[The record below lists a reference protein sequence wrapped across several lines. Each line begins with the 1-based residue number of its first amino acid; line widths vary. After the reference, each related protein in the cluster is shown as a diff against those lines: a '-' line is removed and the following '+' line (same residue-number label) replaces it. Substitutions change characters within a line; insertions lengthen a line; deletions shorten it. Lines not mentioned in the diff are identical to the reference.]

1 MKMQV
6 KTLANGFAMPVLGM
20 GTWQFGGRQER
31 NPENDDA
38 GQIAAL
44 QAGIEAGFTLI
55 DTAEYYADGYA
66 ETLVGKAIAGVPR
79 EKLFL
84 TSKVWKTHLRRDDVL
99 RSAEN
104 SLKRLGTDHFDLYLY
119 HQIDDSVPLEE
130 TIGALNELADSGLTR
145 HIGVSNFAPERL
157 VRAIRCSGVP
167 IAVNQVHYSLKV
179 REPEAAGLAECC
191 REHDVLLQ
199 AWRPLRG
206 VEACPLT
213 EELCRK
219 YGVTLP
225 QLALSW
231 LISQENVT
239 AITAMK
245 NPAHIPD
252 NLKALDIRL
261 SEADIERLRT
271 EYPEQ
276 SLVSAVPLR

>member
-1 MKMQV
+1 MQT
-6 KTLANGFAMPVLGM
+6 KSSKNGFSLPVLGM
-20 GTWQFGGRQER
+20 GTWQFGGRQEHD
-31 NPENDDA
+31 PENDDA

-44 QAGIEAGFTLI
+44 QAGIEAGFGLI

-66 ETLVGKAIAGVPR
+66 ETLVGKAIAGYPR
-79 EKLFL
+79 DKLFL
-84 TSKVWKTHLRRDDVL
+84 TSKVWKTHLRHDDVL

-119 HQIDDSVPLEE
+119 HQIDDAVPLEE
-130 TIGALNELADSGLTR
+130 TVDALNELAESGLTR
-145 HIGVSNFAPERL
+145 YIGVSNFAPDRMI
-157 VRAIRCSGVP
+157 RAIRCSSVP

-191 REHDVLLQ
+191 RRHDVLLQ

-206 VEACPLT
+206 VEPCPLT
-213 EELCRK
+213 DELCRK
-219 YGVTLP
+219 YGMTLP

-245 NPAHIPD
+245 NPAHIPG
-252 NLKALDIRL
+252 NLKAAGLRL
-261 SEADIERLRT
+261 SGPDIERLRSEFPGQT
-271 EYPEQ
+271 A
-276 SLVSAVPLR
+276 VSAVPLR

>member
-1 MKMQV
+1 MKT
-6 KTLANGFAMPVLGM
+6 KSLKNGFSLPVLGM

-31 NPENDDA
+31 DPNNDDA

-44 QAGIEAGFTLI
+44 QAGIEAGFDLI
-55 DTAEYYADGYA
+55 DTAEYYANGYA
-66 ETLVGKAIAGVPR
+66 ETLVGKAISGYPR

-84 TSKVWKTHLRRDDVL
+84 TSKVWKTHLRHDEVL

-119 HQIDDSVPLEE
+119 HQIDDAVPLEE

-145 HIGVSNFAPERL
+145 YIGVSNFTPDRL
-157 VRAIRCSGVP
+157 IRAIRCSSVP
-167 IAVNQVHYSLKV
+167 IVVNQVHYSLKV

-213 EELCRK
+213 DELCRK
-219 YGVTLP
+219 YGATLP

-252 NLKALDIRL
+252 DLKAVGIRL
-261 SEADIERLRT
+261 SEPDIERLRA
-271 EYPEQ
+271 EFPER
-276 SLVSAVPLR
+276 STVSAVPLH